1 MKIRNI
7 KSFTIAC
14 IFITSYSSCS
24 KDNNPNVQESNSTA
38 FITKVFEYCPAP
50 GQFINQ
56 MPQYNEG
63 DTQKDMINK
72 VFEAI
77 GNNRRGIISLG
88 GYGGYVTVG
97 FDHTIENKKGLCD
110 FRVLGNTFS
119 NTGNNVSG
127 SSEPGIIMV
136 SCDSNKNGIPDDK
149 WFEIAGSAHNNYK
162 EEWYDLFEQSNID
175 IKFYKNYE
183 IKYKRLKKEYSDQEE
198 YEEYIKWTDNKGN
211 LGYISKNA
219 NNKQSYYPQ
228 WIDNDEITFKGSRLP
243 NNGINKGSENMPFYV
258 LYKFAYGYAD
268 NDMNTSKQAAI
279 DIDWAIDT
287 NGQLAALKG
296 IDFIKIYT
304 GINQINGWTGE
315 SSTEIMGIEDLHI
328 LNEFIKN

>member
-1 MKIRNI
+1 MKNRNI
-7 KSFTIAC
+7 IVFTIAC
-14 IFITSYSSCS
+14 NIVISYSSCS
-24 KDNNPNVQESNSTA
+24 KDNNSIVQEKNSTA
-38 FITKVFEYCPAP
+38 YITKVFEYCPAP
-50 GQFINQ
+50 GQFINK
-56 MPQYNEG
+56 MPQYNKG
-63 DTQKDMINK
+63 DTQKDMVNK

-97 FDHTIENKKGLCD
+97 FDHTIENKKGLYD
-110 FRVLGNTFS
+110 FRILGNAFS
-119 NTGNNVSG
+119 NIGNNVSG
-127 SSEPGIIMV
+127 NSEPGIIMV

-162 EEWYDLFEQSNID
+162 EEWYDLLEQSNID
-175 IKFYKNYE
+175 IKFYKDYE
-183 IKYKRLKKEYSDQEE
+183 IKYKRQKKEYSSQEE
-198 YEEYIKWTDNKGN
+198 YDEYIKWTDNKGN
-211 LGYISKNA
+211 TGYISKNA

-228 WIDNDEITFKGSRLP
+228 WIDNDEITFNGSRLP
-243 NNGINKGSENMPFYV
+243 NNGINKGSEDMPYYV

-268 NDMNTSKQAAI
+268 NDMITSKQAAI

-287 NGQLAALKG
+287 NGQPANIKG

-328 LNEFIKN
+328 LKESIKS